1 MWENS
6 HEVAGAPSVE
16 DQRFTVKTVYDYLR
30 AKGKPVPT
38 GKPQVVGHKVDLC
51 SLAKLAFEAGGRA
64 QFDADSGFQQFI
76 GANFQL
82 DTASEK
88 DKERALERLK
98 KLYDQVLYD
107 YVEDLVASDQLN

>member
-6 HEVAGAPSVE
+6 YEVTGAPPIE
-16 DQRFTVKTVYDYLR
+16 DQRFAVKTVYDYLR

-64 QFDADSGFQQFI
+64 QVVHYSCGMCTFLAVQMSGGIFI
-76 GANFQL
+76 ESKAVPSFSSTRNHHHL
-82 DTASEK
+82 DIGSV
-88 DKERALERLK
+88 R
-98 KLYDQVLYD
+98 KL
-107 YVEDLVASDQLN
+107 

>member
-64 QFDADSGFQQFI
+64 Q
-76 GANFQL
+76 
-82 DTASEK
+82 
-88 DKERALERLK
+88 
-98 KLYDQVLYD
+98 V
-107 YVEDLVASDQLN
+107 VVH